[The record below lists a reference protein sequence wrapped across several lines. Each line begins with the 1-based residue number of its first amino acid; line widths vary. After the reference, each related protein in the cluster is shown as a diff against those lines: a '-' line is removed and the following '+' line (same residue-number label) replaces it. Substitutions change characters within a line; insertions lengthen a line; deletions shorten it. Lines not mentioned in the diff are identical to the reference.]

1 MSNRSVSLGGG
12 RFLQSGEEWD
22 SRNRVLL
29 ATLGEV
35 IDDYATFDLGRGLD
49 VGCQHGALTDALSE
63 RTNVDWWGIDPA
75 FEVVTTSPN
84 GAELRPGSADSLPF
98 ESEFFDCLLFA
109 NVIEHIPPSRRVPS
123 LREMRRVLRPGGVIV
138 GQLPNPRFLIESHSR
153 LPFMGWLPIGLQKR
167 YWRLSPVDWEHDF
180 FVVTI
185 RDLAREA
192 GEAGLRLLMR
202 RNFNYPLEVIPQAL
216 RPVARVLERPMAHF
230 PWAWQFVL
238 DRP

>member
-1 MSNRSVSLGGG
+1 MSKRSLSLGGD

-22 SRNRVLL
+22 TRNRVLL

-63 RTNVDWWGIDPA
+63 RTGVDWRGIDPA
-75 FEVVTTSPN
+75 FEAITTSPH

-109 NVIEHIPPSRRVPS
+109 NVFEHIPPARRVPS

-192 GEAGLRLLMR
+192 SEAGLRLVMR

-216 RPVARVLERPMAHF
+216 RPVARVLARPMAHF

-238 DRP
+238 VRP